1 MEGVSRC
8 RSGGMSQKGVVP
20 VKKYS
25 NRMSFPESS
34 VESWRRYLS
43 PQCKFKGSN
52 NRAPSSLVLEFFP
65 APEISAVS
73 LL

>member
-1 MEGVSRC
+1 M
-8 RSGGMSQKGVVP
+8 QKWRNVP
-20 VKKYS
+20 ERGCARKEIYS

-52 NRAPSSLVLEFFP
+52 DRAPSSLVLEFFP